1 MKKIA
6 GAVLGAAFVLMAP
19 TLGKG
24 VEIKTADVQAETSG
38 YSVNTE
44 ENAVKTAKN
53 DVDLQLR
60 AKSSY
65 LMDFGTGT
73 VIYAQNE
80 KAHLPIASMC
90 KIMTLILSFDAIKA
104 GVMDMDEQIAISERA
119 ASMGGSQVF
128 LEANAKYPVKELIKS
143 VVVCSA
149 NDSCVALAERV
160 AGNEA
165 AFIDKMNEK
174 AKELG
179 ANDTLFANC
188 TGLPKEPQYSCA
200 KDVATMLKE
209 LLSHEEYYQ
218 FGKVWL
224 DKFMHPKG
232 RYTEIT
238 NTNKLVRFYD
248 GCDGGKTGFTNQ
260 AGFCLAAT
268 AKRNDMRVISVVI
281 GEESSSNRFEDVRSM
296 FDYAFANYTVRPI
309 VEANSALEQ
318 PAAVSGGKAKTVG
331 VCPARSSYTFSK
343 RGEKGNVTVE
353 THIETLRAPFKK
365 GTQAGELVV
374 YKDNVEIDRMTLL
387 TSDGVEKAT
396 FFDRFQDVAR
406 GWNARK

>member
-1 MKKIA
+1 
-6 GAVLGAAFVLMAP
+6 
-19 TLGKG
+19 
-24 VEIKTADVQAETSG
+24 
-38 YSVNTE
+38 
-44 ENAVKTAKN
+44 
-53 DVDLQLR
+53 
-60 AKSSY
+60 
-65 LMDFGTGT
+65 
-73 VIYAQNE
+73 
-80 KAHLPIASMC
+80 
-90 KIMTLILSFDAIKA
+90 
-104 GVMDMDEQIAISERA
+104 
-119 ASMGGSQVF
+119 
-128 LEANAKYPVKELIKS
+128 
-143 VVVCSA
+143 
-149 NDSCVALAERV
+149 
-160 AGNEA
+160 
-165 AFIDKMNEK
+165 
-174 AKELG
+174 
-179 ANDTLFANC
+179 
-188 TGLPKEPQYSCA
+188 
-200 KDVATMLKE
+200 
-209 LLSHEEYYQ
+209 
-218 FGKVWL
+218 
-224 DKFMHPKG
+224 MHPKG

-353 THIETLRAPFKK
+353 THIETLRAPFEK

-374 YKDNVEIDRMTLL
+374 YKDNVEIDRVTLL

-406 GWNARK
+406 GWDARK